1 MKSPFKTPFQ
11 KCIGIDPGKGG
22 GIAVITNETVQLH
35 NCPKT
40 VNAMAHLIGMCLNDV
55 AAYRTRVFLEKVWAF
70 PTDGR
75 AGSFTFGENYG
86 QWQGILASH
95 EIEPTLVTPKM
106 WQSHFEIKKGLPK
119 AIRKK
124 VLKQMA
130 IDRCPNAKKVTLKTA
145 DALLITIYG
154 MEAHLSPD
162 NSKPW
167 VEPHLKKK
175 VAYSGG

>member
-1 MKSPFKTPFQ
+1 MKSHFK
-11 KCIGIDPGKGG
+11 KCIGIDPGKSG
-22 GIAVITNETVQLH
+22 GIAVITSETVDVH

-40 VNAMAHLIGMCLNDV
+40 VDEMAFLIGACLNDV

-86 QWQGILASH
+86 QWQGILSSH
-95 EIEPTLVTPKM
+95 ELEPVLVTPKM
-106 WQSHFEIKKGLPK
+106 WQSHFDIEKGLK
-119 AIRKK
+119 KDARKRM
-124 VLKQMA
+124 LKQMA
-130 IDRCPNAKKVTLKTA
+130 IEKCPNTKKITLKTA
-145 DALLITIYG
+145 DALLIAIYG
-154 MEAHLSPD
+154 VEAHLSPA
-162 NSKPW
+162 NAKPW

>member
-1 MKSPFKTPFQ
+1 MKSPFK

-22 GIAVITNETVQLH
+22 GIAVITDETIQIH

-40 VNAMAHLIGMCLNDV
+40 VDSMAHLIGMCLNDV

-95 EIEPTLVTPKM
+95 ELNPVLITPKT

-119 AIRKK
+119 NVRKNI
-124 VLKQMA
+124 LKQMA
-130 IDRCPNAKKVTLKTA
+130 IERCPDTKKITLKTA
-145 DALLITIYG
+145 DALLIAIYG
-154 MEAHLSPD
+154 LEAVL
-162 NSKPW
+162 NCR
-167 VEPHLKKK
+167 
-175 VAYSGG
+175 

>member
-40 VNAMAHLIGMCLNDV
+40 VNAMAHLIGICLNDV

-95 EIEPTLVTPKM
+95 ELEPMLVTPKM

-145 DALLITIYG
+145 DALLIAIYG
-154 MEAHLSPD
+154 VEAHLSYA

-167 VEPHLKKK
+167 VEPQKDKK
-175 VAYSGG
+175 VALRV